1 MVLYLPIIDSINAQD
16 NKKLP
21 KTWSTKLEEFMM
33 GDLFK
38 IQVRG
43 FELFQWIVLWFWV
56 CPCKKASRFCVIFF
70 DWQDQAKLI
79 LRNGDQSD
87 RAQQAFLSYR
97 SWIKRFLTAEDGE
110 TQKYPFVNAFKA
122 YVSKLST
129 EVLSCL

>member
-43 FELFQWIVLWFWV
+43 FEPFQ
-56 CPCKKASRFCVIFF
+56 
-70 DWQDQAKLI
+70 
-79 LRNGDQSD
+79 
-87 RAQQAFLSYR
+87 
-97 SWIKRFLTAEDGE
+97 
-110 TQKYPFVNAFKA
+110 
-122 YVSKLST
+122 
-129 EVLSCL
+129 